1 MHFPP
6 YYKRPEWQRF
16 FIGVLVGGLIGYFVL
31 IYMYGVMYED
41 LLAENYQLAEE
52 IIDLRQQNKVLLES
66 QEDQDTVLAI
76 EEIEITISNPN
87 VLKNDSLLVS
97 QLKTL
102 IKEEISHLIGTDIL
116 IVSSNEELLISA
128 IENKAFT
135 IDDATYHF
143 SITRLTFAPKLGIVV
158 AASTAN

>member
-16 FIGVLVGGLIGYFVL
+16 IIGILVGGLVSYFVL
-31 IYMYGVMYED
+31 IYMYGVMYEE
-41 LLAENYQLAEE
+41 LLAENYELREE
-52 IIDLRQQNKVLLES
+52 IIDLRQQNKALLES
-66 QEDQDTVLAI
+66 QENQDTARTI
-76 EEIEITISNPN
+76 EAIEITISNPN

-102 IKEEISHLIGTDIL
+102 IKEEVSHLIGNDIL
-116 IVSSNEELLISA
+116 NVSSSVELLISA

-135 IDDATYHF
+135 IDSVTYHF
-143 SITRLTFAPKLGIVV
+143 SITRLIIDSKLIIAVEGKV
-158 AASTAN
+158 AN